1 MTESQ
6 TLFINM
12 LAQTGNVTAAA
23 QRCHIA
29 RSTAYYW
36 RQHDPAFA
44 AAWEDAMAE
53 ATDKLALEARRR
65 ALEGVEEV
73 RYFKGEALDFVP
85 LDPATGKGR
94 FDRGLAVEVA
104 VAFLDAGQELAIP
117 FKWGGMWHRF
127 EDIPHFELIHSGG
140 RPR

>member
-1 MTESQ
+1 
-6 TLFINM
+6 
-12 LAQTGNVTAAA
+12 
-23 QRCHIA
+23 
-29 RSTAYYW
+29 
-36 RQHDPAFA
+36 
-44 AAWEDAMAE
+44 MAE

-85 LDPATGKGR
+85 LDPTTGKGR

-117 FKWGGMWHRF
+117 VKWGGMWHRF
-127 EDIPHFELIHSGG
+127 EDIPHIELINSGG
-140 RPR
+140 RQR